1 MSRLT
6 DRLEH
11 DLREIAAGARP
22 SASAWESITA
32 RLDENAGLEVPL
44 RPSVGIDRSKRP
56 FWLLAAAAAL
66 FVITASVAVFASV
79 SDDPSVSTADRDLAG
94 TFFSPRNGFSIEPP
108 DGASVTPAKQL
119 WQLSEQSDDGFD
131 VVTID
136 PNTVFK
142 GTTRVGDGSRP
153 CSDAEYD
160 PNACASLE
168 AQVDRY
174 LSDVLP
180 GGCGVPRRQQE
191 EITVD
196 GRPGRIA
203 ECPNHI
209 EASVLFAGRL
219 YLFTLSHER
228 SDARAVFDA
237 LVATIDLTPETA
249 VDYPGMTTTYV
260 SQTYGYSF
268 DYHDGGG
275 LEPATELWDAD
286 DQPPVDIG
294 GFDPRFDGLETDF
307 GASFQAAST
316 PIPEGV
322 SVDEWVDTYVTPPTA
337 GGCGVRRSQQEEI
350 SIDGQPARTAA
361 CDHAEATVVAGGR
374 LYLFTGP
381 NDDREWF
388 GAWLATIELTPET
401 AESPG

>member
-11 DLREIAAGARP
+11 DLREIAAGAQP

-32 RLDENAGLEVPL
+32 RLGEDAGSEVPL
-44 RPSVGIDRSKRP
+44 RPGSGTDRSKRP
-56 FWLLAAAAAL
+56 FWLLAAAATL

-79 SDDPSVSTADRDLAG
+79 GDDRPISTADQDFAG
-94 TFFSPRNGFSIEPP
+94 TFISPRNGFSIEPP
-108 DGASVTPAKQL
+108 DGASVTPAEQL
-119 WQLSEQSDDGFD
+119 WQFSEGSDDGFD
-131 VVTID
+131 VVNID
-136 PNTVFK
+136 SKTAFR

-160 PNACASLE
+160 PIACASLE
-168 AQVDRY
+168 EQIDQY

-180 GGCGVPRRQQE
+180 GACGVPRSQQE

-203 ECPNHI
+203 ECANHI
-209 EASVLFAGRL
+209 EATVLFSGRL
-219 YLFTLSHER
+219 YLFTLSHDR

-249 VDYPGMTTTYV
+249 VDLPGMTSTHV

-268 DYHDGGG
+268 RYFDRGG

-286 DQPPVDIG
+286 GQPPVDIG
-294 GFDPRFDGLETDF
+294 GFDPRLDGVETLL
-307 GASFQAAST
+307 GAYFEAAST
-316 PIPEGV
+316 PIPDGV
-322 SVDEWVDTYVTPPTA
+322 SIDDWVDTYVTPRTS
-337 GGCGVRRSQQEEI
+337 GGCGVPRSEQEDI
-350 SIDGQPARTAA
+350 SIDGRPARKAA
-361 CDHAEATVVAGGR
+361 CDHTEATVVAGGR
-374 LYLFTGP
+374 LYLFIGP
-381 NDDREWF
+381 NDDRKWF
-388 GAWLATIELTPET
+388 DAWLATIELTPET
-401 AESPG
+401 AEGSG